1 MHRLASTAPGRLVLC
16 LFAASLRPL
25 RFLLGLSRRVPR
37 PIHLL
42 ITL

>member
-16 LFAASLRPL
+16 LLAASLRPL
-25 RFLLGLSRRVPR
+25 RFLLGLSRRVTR